1 MVLLSTCFCSIRSF
15 HSSYHFVSKQKGRS
29 GMGRLIPFMTFF
41 NSILVPNIDKPSKV
55 TILCTKFLEKEGNK
69 DNVLSLYMP

>member
-1 MVLLSTCFCSIRSF
+1 
-15 HSSYHFVSKQKGRS
+15 
-29 GMGRLIPFMTFF
+29 MGRLIPFMTFF